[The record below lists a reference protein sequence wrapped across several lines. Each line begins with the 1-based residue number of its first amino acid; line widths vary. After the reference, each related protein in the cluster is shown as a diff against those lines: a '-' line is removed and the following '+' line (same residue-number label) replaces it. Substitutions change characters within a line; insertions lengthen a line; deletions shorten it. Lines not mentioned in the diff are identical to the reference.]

1 MRILGIDPGLA
12 VTGYGLVELGSGE
25 VMVSRNGC
33 FRTGRGEIAQ
43 RLHKIYAEITQLLRD
58 ETPDE
63 VALEEGFYGK
73 NVKVALTLGQARGV
87 VLLACAIEKI
97 PLFEYSPRE
106 VKQAVVGNGA
116 AAKEQ
121 VGYMITHLLKLKEQP
136 QPLDISDALAVA
148 YCHSQKRGAVV

>member
-1 MRILGIDPGLA
+1 MRVLGIDPGLA
-12 VTGYGLVELGSGE
+12 VTGFGLVDVTERGVE
-25 VMVSRNGC
+25 VLRSGC
-33 FRTGRGEIAQ
+33 FRTGRGEIAL
-43 RLHKIYAEITQLLRD
+43 RLHKVYSEITELLRA
-58 ETPDE
+58 EKPEE

-73 NVKVALTLGQARGV
+73 NVKVAMSLGQARGV
-87 VLLACAIEKI
+87 VLLACAMEEI

-121 VGYMITHLLKLKEQP
+121 VSYMITHLLKLKEQP

-148 YCHSQKRGAVV
+148 YCHCLKRGAAV